1 MKPNV
6 FFWTLIG
13 TLIVIQAQAQN
24 TIQINATN
32 SDSNANLDLRAIAS
46 QFGKSQNLEDFEM
59 RLNDPNLQ
67 LSNLDLNNDNEV
79 DYLRVV
85 ESIEN
90 RTHLI
95 LIQAIINRDIYQDVA
110 TINVTKDN
118 YNAIT
123 VQIIGNRVVYG
134 NHCIYQP
141 TFYTTPTLLSV
152 FWNSNYRPYYS
163 NWRWNYYPKHY
174 YSWHPYPT
182 HSYRKNINYYLNHN
196 RFYGNINSNRYYPIT
211 KTYGN
216 QYPNYN
222 YSNLERYESNRREL
236 NENRAYRRDDEYNNE
251 RRNYNTFSNKMDNEP
266 QRNKYTRENTQNRPL
281 EIKEVEIN
289 RNNTQYVSTP
299 SIQENNRNSRGN
311 FRRN

>member
-24 TIQINATN
+24 NIQINATN
-32 SDSNANLDLRAIAS
+32 SDNNANLDLRAIAS

-95 LIQAIINRDIYQDVA
+95 LIQAVLDRDTYQDVA

-123 VQIIGNRVVYG
+123 VQIIGNRELYG
-134 NHCIYQP
+134 SNCVYQP
-141 TFYTTPTLLSV
+141 TFYTTPTLLSI

-163 NWRWNYYPKHY
+163 NWKWNYYPKQY
-174 YSWHPYPT
+174 YSWNPYPT
-182 HSYRKNINYYLNHN
+182 YRYRKNINFYLNHN
-196 RFYGNINSNRYYPIT
+196 RFYGNINSNRYYPTIR
-211 KTYGN
+211 TYGN

-222 YSNLERYESNRREL
+222 YSNRARYESNRREF
-236 NENRAYRRDDEYNNE
+236 NDNRASRRNNEFYNE
-251 RRNYNTFSNKMDNEP
+251 RRNNNPYSNNMNNEP
-266 QRNKYTRENTQNRPL
+266 QRNNYTRDNLPKRAI
-281 EIKEVEIN
+281 EINEVEIN
-289 RNNTQYVSTP
+289 RNNTQYVATP
-299 SIQENNRNSRGN
+299 TIRENNRNSRGN